1 MGCLLLAERK
11 TCLCLIR
18 FDCKWLQ
25 VDCEVLIVEDVMWE
39 HGSATFAAVIVCLGT
54 PFRKTKSSVTGC
66 LSAR

>member
-1 MGCLLLAERK
+1 MGCLLLGERK

-25 VDCEVLIVEDVMWE
+25 LDCEVLIVENVMQE
-39 HGSATFAAVIVCLGT
+39 HGSPTSAAVIVCLET
-54 PFRKTKSSVTGC
+54 PFRKTKFNMTGC